1 MILSKNNLTNTQP
14 MKYILSLACAAT
26 TTSAICADFQFTGPT
41 LMELDRNT
49 HSMVAADLDNDG
61 RKDLLVANNKEMK
74 LECLYQRSPEEL
86 EKEAKESI
94 DKSYIQPIYSDLPFI
109 RKQVLLGEF
118 IFSLNT
124 VDFDNDGMCDIVYTG
139 KTNKLRVLFQTE
151 KGKWNKSWNYDEA
164 ELLEYGNTISVA
176 DINKDG
182 KEDIAMLAKGSI
194 QIFFNNGSRDR
205 PAPVSYA
212 VSVDDAQNLKLTDI
226 NNDGLLDLVYLSQ
239 FHPYAM
245 RFRLQGKEGRFGA
258 EIAVPV
264 KTGSTDWAVYN
275 KPGKPI
281 EIATINKNLAEV
293 DIQTV
298 DKYEKDKQGEKF
310 IQAHMFHVPTAGK
323 ISSVYTTGDFNGDG
337 LIDVVAADP
346 NGASLYYYMK
356 SKNGSFLPPK
366 QYATYSGVSSID
378 SIKLKG
384 EAKDSLLVCSGKE
397 HIVGIAKYEKNAFGF
412 PKNLE
417 LSGSLLLS
425 TAVDVDGDKNDEV
438 IVLEQTG
445 RRYKMHVLSQTDS
458 DLDFDIPL
466 GSINREPT
474 HFITRDFNNDGHK
487 DVALIIPRDS
497 MRVFLKDDANKL
509 TEFKDESGLLK
520 GQFFDILPS
529 QFNIFDYDGD
539 GKKEWILS
547 KPGFIRCYQIEG
559 DKLTISA
566 QCNAR
571 EEGDVIR
578 GPILL
583 KSNKGSTTSIYA
595 YDQKS
600 LSMQVFEKQKDGV
613 FRYDTLS
620 SIGRIDLQY
629 AEVNEGEN
637 PSALVF
643 GRHSFWYLPL
653 NSQVYSNKVL
663 HSLSTNVKKA
673 SFQKMALGD
682 LNQDKETDIV
692 AIDGVDGFLEVFS
705 YSKELNKWQSKMN
718 FKIFEDVTGA
728 KRDMSTS
735 SYDPREITIADFNND
750 GKDDIALL
758 CHDKVLV
765 YTQK

>member
-1 MILSKNNLTNTQP
+1 
-14 MKYILSLACAAT
+14 MKYILPLVFVAT
-26 TTSAICADFQFTGPT
+26 TTSAISAEFQFTGPT
-41 LMELDRNT
+41 IMELDHKT
-49 HSMVAADLDNDG
+49 HSMVSADLDNDG
-61 RKDLLVANNKEMK
+61 RKDLLVANNQEMK
-74 LECLYQRSPEEL
+74 LECLYQRTPKEL

-94 DKSYIQPIYSDLPFI
+94 DQSYIQPIYSDLPFI

-118 IFSLNT
+118 IYSLNT

-139 KTNKLRVLFQTE
+139 KTNKLTVLFQTE

-164 ELLEYGNTISVA
+164 ELLEYGKTISVA

-182 KEDIAMLAKGSI
+182 KEDIAVLSKGSI
-194 QIFFNNGSRDR
+194 QIFFSNSSRDR

-212 VSVDDAQNLKLTDI
+212 VSVDDAQNLKLKDI

-245 RFRLQGKEGRFGA
+245 RFRLQQKEGRFGA

-275 KPGKPI
+275 KPGEPI
-281 EIATINKNLAEV
+281 QVATINKNLAEI

-298 DKYEKDKQGEKF
+298 DKNSSDQITEKF

-356 SKNGSFLPPK
+356 SKDGSFLPPK

-378 SIKLKG
+378 SIRLKG
-384 EAKDSLLVCSGKE
+384 VAKDSLLVCSGKE
-397 HIVGIAKYEKNAFGF
+397 HIVGIARFEKNVFGF

-417 LSGSLLLS
+417 LSGTLLLS
-425 TAVDVDGDKNDEV
+425 TAVDVDGDNNDEV
-438 IVLEQTG
+438 VVLEQTG
-445 RRYKMHVLSQTDS
+445 RRYKMHVLNQSDS

-466 GSINREPT
+466 GSIKREPT
-474 HFITRDFNNDGHK
+474 HFITKDFNNDGSK
-487 DVALIIPRDS
+487 DIALIIPRDS

-509 TEFKDESGLLK
+509 SEFKDESGLLK

-539 GKKEWILS
+539 GKKEWILT
-547 KPGFIRCYQIEG
+547 KPGFIRCYQLEG

-578 GPILL
+578 GPILM
-583 KSNKGSTTSIYA
+583 KASKGSKPSIYA

-600 LSMQVFEKQKDGV
+600 LAMQVFEKQEDGV
-613 FRYDTLS
+613 FRYSHMS
-620 SIGRIDLQY
+620 SVGRIDLQY
-629 AEVNEGEN
+629 AEVNQGDS

-643 GRHSFWYLPL
+643 GRHSFWYIPL
-653 NSQVYSNKVL
+653 NNQVYSNKVTS
-663 HSLSTNVKKA
+663 SLTTNVKKA

-682 LNQDKETDIV
+682 LNQDKQQDVV
-692 AIDGVDGFLEVFS
+692 AIDGVDGFLEIFS
-705 YSKELNKWQSKMN
+705 YSKKLNKWQSMMN

-728 KRDMSTS
+728 KRDLSTS
-735 SYDPREITIADFNND
+735 RFDPREITIADFNND